1 MNHNFDTS
9 ILNIAEDFYHAYS
22 RCLEEKNPTKDNQYY
37 IYQHQELTSNPFNEA
52 SNQVINSDSSLY
64 GYYQNLMN

>member
-1 MNHNFDTS
+1 MSGT
-9 ILNIAEDFYHAYS
+9 
-22 RCLEEKNPTKDNQYY
+22 TKFFSGYFFQDNQYY

-52 SNQVINSDSSLY
+52 SNQVINLDSSLY